1 VIDSF
6 QYFGASLALK
16 VLGYF
21 LDKSWDSYFY
31 FMVPFG
37 VIGGLLMFAIRN
49 QALGKN
55 NA

>member
-1 VIDSF
+1 
-6 QYFGASLALK
+6 
-16 VLGYF
+16 
-21 LDKSWDSYFY
+21 
-31 FMVPFG
+31 MVPFG

>member
-1 VIDSF
+1 
-6 QYFGASLALK
+6 
-16 VLGYF
+16 
-21 LDKSWDSYFY
+21 
-31 FMVPFG
+31 VPFG